1 MKKIDFI
8 KRLKKSLVITITIH
22 LIIAVI
28 KWDLLWMEG
37 MGITGCLL
45 FLALSVFVDTSIS
58 IIQIR
63 RGKL

>member
-8 KRLKKSLVITITIH
+8 KRIKKSLVIIIPIH

-37 MGITGCLL
+37 MGITGSLL